1 MTSFQKFIKYCA
13 IALAAVIIVSI
24 VGGVAWGISAIVGL
38 ADGELAGAVLDSGVQ
53 IGKYEEV
60 DGDMNGYSVS
70 GDITAVRIDVSA
82 ARISVRTGDAMSVE
96 STISDLTVKNDGGRL
111 VVKDKKH
118 VTYNNSN
125 KNTVDIILPEGI
137 TLDEL
142 DIDGGAGTLD
152 VSGITSRRLSV
163 GIGAGS
169 TRLSSLT
176 VTESADIDGGAGRLV
191 IDGCD
196 ITDLDFDMGTGK
208 AELDCRLSG
217 DCSIDQGIGAL
228 ELTLRGTPDD
238 YRIKLDK
245 GIGSARLGG
254 SGVGDGTYGSGA
266 CTVDLD
272 GGIGSMIIDFAED

>member
-24 VGGVAWGISAIVGL
+24 VGGAAWGISAIVGL

-82 ARISVRTGDAMSVE
+82 ARISVRTGDALSVE

-152 VSGITSRRLSV
+152 VSGITSRLLSV
-163 GIGAGS
+163 DIGAGS

-208 AELDCRLSG
+208 AVRACRLSG
-217 DCSIDQGIGAL
+217 ECSIDQGVGAL
-228 ELTLRGTPDD
+228 ELTLRGTPND

>member
-38 ADGELAGAVLDSGVQ
+38 ADGELSGVLDNGGVQ
-53 IGKYEEV
+53 IGEYEEA

-82 ARISVRTGDAMSVE
+82 ARISVRTGDALSVE

-152 VSGITSRRLSV
+152 VCGITSRRLSV
-163 GIGAGS
+163 DIGAGS

-176 VTESADIDGGAGRLV
+176 VTESADIDGGAGKLV

-245 GIGSARLGG
+245 GIGSARLDG
-254 SGVGDGTYGSGA
+254 SGVGAGTYGSGA

>member
-24 VGGVAWGISAIVGL
+24 VGGAAWGISAIVGL

-82 ARISVRTGDAMSVE
+82 ARISVRTGDALSVE

-208 AELDCRLSG
+208 AVLDCRLSG
-217 DCSIDQGIGAL
+217 DCSIDQGVGAL
-228 ELTLRGTPDD
+228 ELTLRGTPND

>member
-24 VGGVAWGISAIVGL
+24 VGGAAWGISAIVGL

-82 ARISVRTGDAMSVE
+82 ARISVRTGDALSVE
-96 STISDLTVKNDGGRL
+96 STMSDLTVKNDGGRL

-208 AELDCRLSG
+208 AVLDCRLSG
-217 DCSIDQGIGAL
+217 DCSIDQGVGAL
-228 ELTLRGTPDD
+228 ELTLRGTPND

>member
-24 VGGVAWGISAIVGL
+24 VGGAAWGISAIVGL
-38 ADGELAGAVLDSGVQ
+38 ADGELAGVVIDSGVQ
-53 IGKYEEV
+53 RGEYEGA
-60 DGDMNGYSVS
+60 DGDMNRYSVS
-70 GDITAVRIDVSA
+70 GDITAVIIDVSA
-82 ARISVRTGDAMSVE
+82 ARICVGTGETLSLE

-111 VVKDKKH
+111 VIKDKKH
-118 VTYNNSN
+118 IIYNNSN
-125 KNTVDIILPEGI
+125 KNTVDLTLPVGI

-163 GIGAGS
+163 DIGAGS

-191 IDGCD
+191 IEGCD

-208 AELDCRLSG
+208 AVLDCRLSG
-217 DCSIDQGIGAL
+217 DCSIDQGVGAL
-228 ELTLRGTPDD
+228 ELTLRGTPND